1 MFNNER
7 INKMF
12 GKKKEQKKE
21 VWLVIEQID
30 YSNSQ
35 SFYVA
40 KNANSLE
47 EAIAFKV
54 SLDQLNGQERKS
66 YFIATK
72 AETAM
77 DTVITLHNQKVAN
90 DNK

>member
-1 MFNNER
+1 MFNNKGES
-7 INKMF
+7 KMF

-30 YSNSQ
+30 FLGLSNL
-35 SFYVA
+35 FDVA
-40 KNANSLE
+40 KSANSLD

-54 SLDQLNGQERKS
+54 SLDQLNDRDTKS

-77 DTVITLHNQKVAN
+77 KSNYIAQ
-90 DNK
+90 